1 MEQKIAPDP
10 GQGWM
15 AEFQRGDDA
24 AFERIVVHYGDRVLA
39 FFRRCGA
46 DRSSAEDLAQ
56 EAFLRI
62 ARARDRYEPTAR
74 FTTWLYRILA
84 RIAANDGTR
93 NRWRRATT
101 IRQERHDD
109 DPQPGIPELAA
120 PHAADPAAIAL
131 VDDLRA
137 RVRAAVAELP
147 ESQRIALVL
156 NRFEGASYDDVAAA
170 LDLSIPAVKSLLHR
184 ARENLKQRLLPF
196 LQQEVLDG
204 L

>member
-1 MEQKIAPDP
+1 MVA
-10 GQGWM
+10 
-15 AEFQRGDDA
+15 FQRGDDS
-24 AFERIVVHYGDRVLA
+24 AFERIVLHYGDRVLA

-46 DRSSAEDLAQ
+46 DRASAEDLAQ

-62 ARARDRYEPTAR
+62 ARARTRYEPTAR
-74 FTTWLYRILA
+74 FTTWLFRILS

-93 NRWRRATT
+93 NRWRRATS
-101 IRQERHDD
+101 IRQGRHDD
-109 DPQPGIPELAA
+109 EPQPGIPELAA
-120 PHAADPAAIAL
+120 PQRSDPATIVS

-147 ESQRIALVL
+147 ETQRIALVL
-156 NRFEGASYDDVAAA
+156 NRFEGANYEEVAAA

-196 LQQEVLDG
+196 LQEEVLDE